1 MLLFSRC
8 TTNSSYIWCGLVLRF
23 RITDPR
29 DLFTSDSS
37 IFAFFTYQAPLDGR
51 KMSSLS
57 PYYLLLRVTYK
68 IKAWGR
74 CIRPTTVPSSAQIA
88 HSYLFFVSIYLLNR
102 WLSQGISIYRRIER
116 SVKFLKHIY
125 FTMWQPPVFEII
137 QDILKKTGTKR
148 AKKVRN
154 FHCLFYFLVYCH
166 DSLRRFGKI
175 KTWMCSLRTPL
186 SYHDLLFI

>member
-1 MLLFSRC
+1 MAGPWPGKVKKNSKNKNSWSWQITYFIFPFGNSECKSLLYLNIENSALGKHISHSMLLFSRC

-88 HSYLFFVSIYLLNR
+88 HSYLFFVPIY
-102 WLSQGISIYRRIER
+102 
-116 SVKFLKHIY
+116 FLKR
-125 FTMWQPPVFEII
+125 
-137 QDILKKTGTKR
+137 L
-148 AKKVRN
+148 
-154 FHCLFYFLVYCH
+154 
-166 DSLRRFGKI
+166 
-175 KTWMCSLRTPL
+175 
-186 SYHDLLFI
+186 